1 MKNKTMLLISKICFV
16 INCLMAVVS
25 MVGLFYGNFYY
36 YLTLLGINI
45 VGIGLNFYNI
55 IDLKRWKTM
64 SKLPTSKEE
73 YERMILEHEEEEY
86 YLWLEEQRQ
95 REEEL
100 QRQNYDFER
109 GDVKY

>member
-1 MKNKTMLLISKICFV
+1 M
-16 INCLMAVVS
+16 
-25 MVGLFYGNFYY
+25 
-36 YLTLLGINI
+36 
-45 VGIGLNFYNI
+45 
-55 IDLKRWKTM
+55 D
-64 SKLPTSKEE
+64 KLPSTKEE
-73 YERMILEHEEEEY
+73 YERQLLEHEEEDY